1 MEEAS
6 VYRVGPPK
14 DLTLLDEGRDSAD
27 LILGC
32 PILDSARVAP
42 GGDWLD
48 SLRTIVGNRM
58 SYRREE
64 QMQLVA
70 PEYVIRLRGEDDS
83 MKVMTAVGG
92 SFLYVWPSSGVI
104 AGWIDLDRAKL
115 AALIETALHPKKP
128 RAKSRYR

>member
-1 MEEAS
+1 
-6 VYRVGPPK
+6 
-14 DLTLLDEGRDSAD
+14 
-27 LILGC
+27 
-32 PILDSARVAP
+32 VAP
-42 GGDWLD
+42 GRDWLD

-64 QMQLVA
+64 QMQLV
-70 PEYVIRLRGEDDS
+70 PPQYVIRLRGEDDS

-104 AGWIDLDRAKL
+104 AGWIDRDRAKL

-128 RAKSRYR
+128 RTKPKSR